1 MGTPDNQQASLASPT
16 PRNGGGLLSLF
27 NLRPGEVAPVLLA
40 GAMFFCILCGYFFIR
55 PVRDAFGVERG
66 MSTLYSLF
74 VATMV
79 ASLALNPVFSW
90 LVGRFDRRV
99 FLPVAYGSIVLMLLG
114 LATWRTSAG
123 NEVASAW
130 SGRIFF
136 VWISVINLFMT
147 GLFWSLM
154 ADCFGP
160 DESRRVFPTIAV
172 GGTLGALL
180 GSAGAWAVSGYP
192 FELFGK
198 ELFDLKL
205 KLTAP
210 QMMLVAAGF
219 VALAGAA
226 SVAMSRIRPRR
237 DPGTAASTRRSAMQ
251 EAMDGMRL
259 AVRSRYL
266 LFIASYIALL
276 AVLATFLYF
285 TQNSLVLAAEESE
298 SGRVGAF
305 ASIDFWTQLATL
317 IVQLLV
323 TARLMRWL
331 GVGWTLALLPGLVL
345 AGYGVLAIGELSA
358 WSTAAMLGAITV
370 IQALFR
376 AGKYAILRPA
386 RETLFTVLDRDET
399 YKAKSLID
407 TFVYR
412 AGDTA
417 GAGVSA
423 ALSAVALGTMTALS
437 LTVAPIAIIMA
448 GLALSLGAERTRRA
462 ARIGDE

>member
-1 MGTPDNQQASLASPT
+1 MNAPIQPEESGAPRRS
-16 PRNGGGLLSLF
+16 RNGGTLLSFF
-27 NLRPGEVAPVLLA
+27 NLRPGEVGPVLLA

-66 MSTLYSLF
+66 MSNLYSLF

-79 ASLALNPVFSW
+79 VSLALNPVFSW

-114 LATWRTSAG
+114 LAAWRASAG
-123 NEVASAW
+123 DQAASVW

-136 VWISVINLFMT
+136 VWLSVINLFMT

-160 DESRRVFPTIAV
+160 EESRRVFPTIAV
-172 GGTLGALL
+172 GGTLGALF

-198 ELFDLKL
+198 EFFNLEI

-210 QMMLVAAGF
+210 QMMLMAAGF
-219 VALAGAA
+219 VGVAGAA
-226 SVAMSRIRPRR
+226 SVIMSRIRPYR
-237 DPGTAASTRRSAMQ
+237 DPGNSGRVRRSALH

-259 AVRSRYL
+259 AIRSRYL
-266 LFIASYIALL
+266 MFIASYIALL

-285 TQNSLVLAAEESE
+285 TQNELVLAAEKSE

-317 IVQLLV
+317 LVQLFV

-331 GVGWTLALLPGLVL
+331 GVGWTLALLPALVL
-345 AGYGVLAIGELSA
+345 AGYGLLAMGEINA
-358 WSTAAMLGAITV
+358 WSAATMLGAITI
-370 IQALFR
+370 IQAVFR
-376 AGKYAILRPA
+376 AGKYAVLRPA
-386 RETLFTVLDRDET
+386 RETLFTVLSRDET

-423 ALSAVALGTMTALS
+423 GLSALALGTMTALS
-437 LTVAPIAIIMA
+437 LTVAPIAIVMA
-448 GLALSLGAERTRRA
+448 GLALSLGAERARRS
-462 ARIGDE
+462 GDER

>member
-1 MGTPDNQQASLASPT
+1 VSPIPNET
-16 PRNGGGLLSLF
+16 DPKAGPPREGGALLSLF
-27 NLRPGEVAPVLLA
+27 SLRPGELAPVLLA

-79 ASLALNPVFSW
+79 VSLALNPVFSW

-114 LATWRTSAG
+114 LAAWR
-123 NEVASAW
+123 ASTGDAEPSVW

-136 VWISVINLFMT
+136 VWLSVMNLFMT

-154 ADCFGP
+154 ADSFGP
-160 DESRRVFPTIAV
+160 EDSRRVFPTIAV

-180 GSAGAWAVSGYP
+180 GSAAAWAVSGYP
-192 FELFGK
+192 FELFDE
-198 ELFDLKL
+198 ELFNLEI

-210 QMMLVAAGF
+210 QMMRVSAAF
-219 VALAGAA
+219 VGLAGVA
-226 SVAMSRIRPRR
+226 SVVMSRIRPSRAGIA
-237 DPGTAASTRRSAMQ
+237 PAQARRSAMK

-259 AVRSRYL
+259 AMSSRYL

-285 TQNSLVLAAEESE
+285 TQNELVLAAENSE
-298 SGRVGAF
+298 TGRVGAF
-305 ASIDFWTQLATL
+305 ASIDFWTQAATL
-317 IVQLLV
+317 VVQLLI

-331 GVGWTLALLPGLVL
+331 GVGWTLALLPVVVL
-345 AGYGVLAIGELSA
+345 GGYGLLAYGEVSA
-358 WSTAAMLGAITV
+358 WSAASMLGAITV
-370 IQALFR
+370 IQAIFR

-386 RETLFTVLDRDET
+386 RETLFTVVGRDET

-423 ALSAVALGTMTALS
+423 ALGALALGTMTALS
-437 LTVAPIAIIMA
+437 LTVAPIAIVMA
-448 GLALSLGAERTRRA
+448 GLALSLGAERSRRA
-462 ARIGDE
+462 KLTQP

>member
-1 MGTPDNQQASLASPT
+1 VTRPDAAGTST
-16 PRNGGGLLSLF
+16 LSLF
-27 NLRPGEVAPVLLA
+27 NLRRGELGPVLLA

-66 MSTLYSLF
+66 MSSLYSLF

-90 LVGRFDRRV
+90 LVGRFDRGI

-114 LATWRTSAG
+114 FAAWRSSAG
-123 NEVASAW
+123 GAEAGIWA
-130 SGRIFF
+130 GRLFF
-136 VWISVINLFMT
+136 VWLSVVNLFMT

-154 ADCFGP
+154 ADCF
-160 DESRRVFPTIAV
+160 DAEESRRLFPAIAV

-180 GSAGAWAVSGYP
+180 GSAAAWAVSGYP
-192 FELFGK
+192 IELS
-198 ELFDLKL
+198 
-205 KLTAP
+205 AP
-210 QMMLVAAGF
+210 QMMLVAAAF
-219 VALAGAA
+219 VGLAGLAA
-226 SVAMSRIRPRR
+226 TVMSKLRPR
-237 DPGTAASTRRSAMQ
+237 TASAGGASSARSAMS

-259 AVRSRYL
+259 ALRSRYL

-285 TQNSLVLAAEESE
+285 TQNAVVLAAEESE

-305 ASIDFWTQLATL
+305 ASIDFWTQFATL
-317 IVQLLV
+317 TVQLLV
-323 TARLMRWL
+323 TARLMGWL
-331 GVGWTLALLPGLVL
+331 GVGWTLALLPVVVL
-345 AGYGVLAIGELSA
+345 AGYGLLAVGEAQA
-358 WSTAAMLGAITV
+358 WSAAAMVGTITIV
-370 IQALFR
+370 QAVFR

-386 RETLFTVLDRDET
+386 RETLFTVLDRDEK

-423 ALSAVALGTMTALS
+423 ALSAAAVGTMTALS
-437 LTVAPIAIIMA
+437 LTVAPIAIVMA
-448 GLALSLGAERTRRA
+448 GLALSLGAQRTRRS
-462 ARIGDE
+462 D